1 MAIKRIS
8 DEISAVERRMLD
20 RAEQINDPQDI
31 VYQHT
36 VLCQTVMPYRDP
48 GSEIQVWERRQ
59 GEAHLR
65 LEAGSVLDPET
76 KQWMPVG
83 LPFGPKPRLILYH
96 LNSLAIRTQ
105 SRLVEVDDS
114 LTAFVSR
121 IGLSTSG
128 RSINTVRDQLGR
140 LATVQMQIAAVRA
153 ERVRMARGQII
164 EGLELWAP
172 REPGQRTLWPTY
184 VEFSDSYF
192 QSLVKHAVPLN
203 ESAIGALSH
212 SAMAL
217 DTYTWLAQRLHRVQ
231 KGGALVPWE
240 RLYEQFGQGFGRQ
253 RDFKRKFN
261 TALKQVHAVY
271 PAARFKLEEQGMTLY
286 SSPPPIKRRLHLL
299 G

>member
-1 MAIKRIS
+1 VAIKRIS